1 MRLKIIIAIYIVVF
15 LVCGKIL
22 MNYFYNEGVIDAF
35 EKGDYS
41 LNDDLLLS
49 LNYLEPYIAYYNN
62 GNIHYKLGQYDE
74 AIEDY
79 QNALD
84 TGIPAGHECPVR
96 INMALSILG
105 GLGADYKNPENIDKS
120 LEILYR
126 ARGVLLEDDC
136 ANDEGTGHSK
146 KAERLKRDIDAAIEE
161 LKQIQQQQQDQQN
174 QQQQQQNQN
183 QNQNQDQ
190 QQQQQQQQDQ
200 QQQQMQSE
208 DKSTEEYM
216 EQYQQQAQNDRQN
229 DMDQYSGARVKWN
242 SDYNNIW

>member
-1 MRLKIIIAIYIVVF
+1 
-15 LVCGKIL
+15 
-22 MNYFYNEGVIDAF
+22 
-35 EKGDYS
+35 
-41 LNDDLLLS
+41 
-49 LNYLEPYIAYYNN
+49 
-62 GNIHYKLGQYDE
+62 
-74 AIEDY
+74 
-79 QNALD
+79 
-84 TGIPAGHECPVR
+84 
-96 INMALSILG
+96 MALSILG

-190 QQQQQQQQDQ
+190 QQQQQQQQQDQ